1 MARSKVVYYGT
12 TLMDITDT
20 TATASD
26 VAVGTY
32 FYGADGVKREGSKLP
47 VVVKRTTDENGGT
60 VIDITGEVLTL
71 QQKTISPT
79 PSQRIVLPDEG
90 YSGLS
95 EVTVEPIPNY
105 YVVPTGTLEVNKN
118 GLADV
123 TQYESVNVNVDMAL
137 QNKSVTPSKQSQT
150 ISPDSGYNGL
160 SYVSVDPIP
169 DEYIVP
175 SGNVTITAN
184 GTRNIKQ
191 YETVTVNVSDAPE
204 LQKKTATPTKSSQ
217 TITPD
222 SGYDGLSEVDINPIP
237 AEYIIPTGE
246 LSVTSNGQKDVTQYS
261 SIDVDIE
268 PNLQSKSAT
277 PTKSSQT
284 VTADS
289 TYDGLSSVT
298 VNPIPNE
305 YIIPSGSKSITA
317 NGTSDVTSYSSVNV
331 NVQPS
336 LQSKTTT
343 PTKSEQVITAESSYD
358 GLSSV
363 TVNPIPNEYII
374 PSGSKSITENGTSD
388 VTAYASVSIDVQPD
402 LQIKTA
408 TPTTSTQEITADSAY
423 DGLSKV
429 TVNPI
434 PSQYIVPSG
443 NLDIT
448 ANGSTNV
455 KNYET
460 VNVDVQPTLRSESV
474 TPTESSQT
482 VTPGTGYDGLSEV
495 TVGAISSTYVGSEID
510 RRTSSDLTVSE
521 ATVTVPAGYYASQA
535 SKSVATGTEGTP
547 TATKGTVSNN
557 SLTVTPSVTNT
568 AGYIS
573 GGTHSGTGVTVTA
586 SELVSGTKTI
596 TENGTGIDVTN
607 YVSVDVNVS
616 PNLQTKSV
624 TYTPTTS
631 IQTAT
636 VTADSSYD
644 GIDEVNITVNPIPS
658 QYITTTDATATAA
671 DINSGETAYVNGVKV
686 TGTQVIQY
694 YYTGTTDPSS
704 STGSDGDIYLKVVS

>member
-169 DEYIVP
+169 DEYI
-175 SGNVTITAN
+175 
-184 GTRNIKQ
+184 
-191 YETVTVNVSDAPE
+191 
-204 LQKKTATPTKSSQ
+204 
-217 TITPD
+217 
-222 SGYDGLSEVDINPIP
+222 
-237 AEYIIPTGE
+237 
-246 LSVTSNGQKDVTQYS
+246 
-261 SIDVDIE
+261 
-268 PNLQSKSAT
+268 
-277 PTKSSQT
+277 
-284 VTADS
+284 
-289 TYDGLSSVT
+289 
-298 VNPIPNE
+298 
-305 YIIPSGSKSITA
+305 
-317 NGTSDVTSYSSVNV
+317 
-331 NVQPS
+331 
-336 LQSKTTT
+336 
-343 PTKSEQVITAESSYD
+343 
-358 GLSSV
+358 
-363 TVNPIPNEYII
+363 I

-388 VTAYASVSIDVQPD
+388 VTAYASVSVDVQPD
-402 LQIKTA
+402 LQTKTA

-429 TVNPI
+429 TV
-434 PSQYIVPSG
+434 
-443 NLDIT
+443 
-448 ANGSTNV
+448 
-455 KNYET
+455 
-460 VNVDVQPTLRSESV
+460 
-474 TPTESSQT
+474 
-482 VTPGTGYDGLSEV
+482 
-495 TVGAISSTYVGSEID
+495 GAISPTYVGSEID
-510 RRTSSDLTVSE
+510 RRTSSDLTASG
-521 ATVTVPAGYYASQA
+521 ATVTVPAGYYASQVQ
-535 SKSVATGTEGTP
+535 KSVASGTEGIP
-547 TATKGTVSNN
+547 TATKGAVSNHAI
-557 SLTVTPSVTNT
+557 TVTPSVQNT

-573 GGTHSGTGVTVTA
+573 GGTHSGTGVSVTA

-607 YVSVDVNVS
+607 YASVDVNVS

-624 TYTPTTS
+624 SYTPTKST
-631 IQTAT
+631 QTET
-636 VTADSSYD
+636 VTADSGYD
-644 GIDEVNITVNPIPS
+644 GLDEVSITVNPIPS
-658 QYITTTDATATAA
+658 NYITTADATATAA
-671 DINSGETAYVNGVKV
+671 QINSGATAYVNGVKV

>member
-388 VTAYASVSIDVQPD
+388 VTTYASVSIDVQPD
-402 LQIKTA
+402 LQTKTA

-557 SLTVTPSVTNT
+557 SLTVTPSATNT

-573 GGTHSGTGVTVTA
+573 GGTHSGIGVTVTA

-596 TENGTGIDVTN
+596 TENGTGINVTN
-607 YVSVDVNVS
+607 YASVDVNVS

>member
-20 TATASD
+20 TAVASD
-26 VAVGTY
+26 VAVGKY
-32 FYGADGVKREGSKLP
+32 FYTADGVKTEGTSASGSTII
-47 VVVKRTTDENGGT
+47 VTETEDSHGGT
-60 VIDITGEVLTL
+60 IVEITGDEIRL
-71 QQKTISPT
+71 QTKTATPT
-79 PSQRIVLPDEG
+79 TSAQSITPDTN
-90 YSGLS
+90 YHGLS
-95 EVTVEPIPNY
+95 AVTVNPIP
-105 YVVPTGTLEVNKN
+105 
-118 GLADV
+118 
-123 TQYESVNVNVDMAL
+123 S
-137 QNKSVTPSKQSQT
+137 
-150 ISPDSGYNGL
+150 
-160 SYVSVDPIP
+160 
-169 DEYIVP
+169 EYIVP
-175 SGNVTITAN
+175 SGTKTITSN
-184 GTRNIKQ
+184 GTEDVTQ
-191 YETVTVNVSDAPE
+191 YASVTVNVPSSEPT
-204 LQKKTATPTKSSQ
+204 LQTKTITPTKS
-217 TITPD
+217 T
-222 SGYDGLSEVDINPIP
+222 
-237 AEYIIPTGE
+237 
-246 LSVTSNGQKDVTQYS
+246 
-261 SIDVDIE
+261 
-268 PNLQSKSAT
+268 
-277 PTKSSQT
+277 QT
-284 VTADS
+284 VTPES
-289 TYDGLSSVT
+289 GYDGLSSVT
-298 VNPIPNE
+298 VNPIPSE
-305 YIIPSGSKSITA
+305 YIIP
-317 NGTSDVTSYSSVNV
+317 N
-331 NVQPS
+331 
-336 LQSKTTT
+336 
-343 PTKSEQVITAESSYD
+343 
-358 GLSSV
+358 
-363 TVNPIPNEYII
+363 
-374 PSGSKSITENGTSD
+374 
-388 VTAYASVSIDVQPD
+388 
-402 LQIKTA
+402 
-408 TPTTSTQEITADSAY
+408 
-423 DGLSKV
+423 
-429 TVNPI
+429 
-434 PSQYIVPSG
+434 
-443 NLDIT
+443 
-448 ANGSTNV
+448 
-455 KNYET
+455 
-460 VNVDVQPTLRSESV
+460 LRSESV

-482 VTPGTGYDGLSEV
+482 ITPGSGYDGLSEV

-510 RRTSSDLTVSE
+510 RRTSSDLTASG
-521 ATVTVPAGYYASQA
+521 ATVTVPEGYYASQA

>member
-388 VTAYASVSIDVQPD
+388 VTTYASVSIDVQPD
-402 LQIKTA
+402 LQTKTA

-510 RRTSSDLTVSE
+510 RRTSSDLTASG
-521 ATVTVPAGYYASQA
+521 ATVTVPEGYYASQA

-557 SLTVTPSVTNT
+557 SLTVTPSATNT

-573 GGTHSGTGVTVTA
+573 GGTHSGIGVTVTA

-596 TENGTGIDVTN
+596 TENGTGINVTN
-607 YVSVDVNVS
+607 YASVDVNVS

>member
-32 FYGADGVKREGSKLP
+32 FYGADGIKREGSKLP

-160 SYVSVDPIP
+160 SYVLVDPIP

-237 AEYIIPTGE
+237 VEYIIPTGE
-246 LSVTSNGQKDVTQYS
+246 LSVTSNGKKDVTQYS

-317 NGTSDVTSYSSVNV
+317 NGTSDVT
-331 NVQPS
+331 
-336 LQSKTTT
+336 
-343 PTKSEQVITAESSYD
+343 
-358 GLSSV
+358 
-363 TVNPIPNEYII
+363 
-374 PSGSKSITENGTSD
+374 
-388 VTAYASVSIDVQPD
+388 AYASVSVDVQPD
-402 LQIKTA
+402 LQTKTA

-482 VTPGTGYDGLSEV
+482 VMPGTGYDGLSSV

-510 RRTSSDLTVSE
+510 RRTSSDLTASG
-521 ATVTVPAGYYASQA
+521 ATVTVPAGYYSSQA
-535 SKSVATGTEGTP
+535 SKSVATATQATP
-547 TATKGTVSNN
+547 SISVNSSGLITATSTQSAGYVSSGTKSATEQ
-557 SLTVTPSVTNT
+557 LTTQEAKTVTPTKSSQQAVANGVYT
-568 AGYIS
+568 
-573 GGTHSGTGVTVTA
+573 TGAVTVA
-586 SELVSGTKTI
+586 
-596 TENGTGIDVTN
+596 
-607 YVSVDVNVS
+607 
-616 PNLQTKSV
+616 
-624 TYTPTTS
+624 
-631 IQTAT
+631 A
-636 VTADSSYD
+636 
-644 GIDEVNITVNPIPS
+644 IPS
-658 QYITTTDATATAA
+658 EYITTTDATATAS

>member
-388 VTAYASVSIDVQPD
+388 VTTYASVSIDVQPD
-402 LQIKTA
+402 LQTKTA

-535 SKSVATGTEGTP
+535 SKSIATGTEGTP

-596 TENGTGIDVTN
+596 TENGTGINVTN
-607 YVSVDVNVS
+607 YASVDVNVS

>member
-343 PTKSEQVITAESSYD
+343 PTKSEQVITAESAYD

-402 LQIKTA
+402 LQTKTA

-510 RRTSSDLTVSE
+510 RRTSSDLAVSE
-521 ATVTVPAGYYASQA
+521 ATVMVPAGYYASQA
-535 SKSVATGTEGTP
+535 SKSIATGTEGTP

-596 TENGTGIDVTN
+596 TENGTGINVTN
-607 YVSVDVNVS
+607 YASVDVNVS

>member
-191 YETVTVNVSDAPE
+191 YETVTVSVSDAPE

-246 LSVTSNGQKDVTQYS
+246 LSVTSNGKKDVTQYS

-402 LQIKTA
+402 LQTKTA

-474 TPTESSQT
+474 TPTEFSQT
-482 VTPGTGYDGLSEV
+482 VTPGTGYDGLSSV

-510 RRTSSDLTVSE
+510 RRTSSDLTTSG
-521 ATVTVPAGYYASQA
+521 ATVTVPAGYYSSQA

-547 TATKGTVSNN
+547 TVTKGTVSNN

-568 AGYIS
+568 AGYIG

-607 YVSVDVNVS
+607 YASVDVNVS

-624 TYTPTTS
+624 SYTPTKST
-631 IQTAT
+631 QTET
-636 VTADSSYD
+636 VTADSGYD
-644 GIDEVNITVNPIPS
+644 GLDEVSITVNPIPS
-658 QYITTTDATATAA
+658 NYITTADATATAA
-671 DINSGETAYVNGVKV
+671 QINSGATAYVNGVKV

>member
-32 FYGADGVKREGSKLP
+32 FYGADGIKREGSKLP

-160 SYVSVDPIP
+160 SYVLVDPIP

-237 AEYIIPTGE
+237 VEYIIPPGE
-246 LSVTSNGQKDVTQYS
+246 LSVTSNGKKDVTQYS

-317 NGTSDVTSYSSVNV
+317 NGTSDVT
-331 NVQPS
+331 
-336 LQSKTTT
+336 
-343 PTKSEQVITAESSYD
+343 
-358 GLSSV
+358 
-363 TVNPIPNEYII
+363 
-374 PSGSKSITENGTSD
+374 
-388 VTAYASVSIDVQPD
+388 AYASVSVDVQPD
-402 LQIKTA
+402 LQTKTA

-482 VTPGTGYDGLSEV
+482 VMPGTGYDGLSSV

-510 RRTSSDLTVSE
+510 RRTSSDLTASG
-521 ATVTVPAGYYASQA
+521 ATVTVPAGYYSSQA
-535 SKSVATGTEGTP
+535 SKSVATATQATPSISVNSSGLITTTSTQSAGYVSSGTKS
-547 TATKGTVSNN
+547 ATEQLTTQEAK
-557 SLTVTPSVTNT
+557 TVTPTKSSQQAVANGVYT
-568 AGYIS
+568 
-573 GGTHSGTGVTVTA
+573 TGAVTVA
-586 SELVSGTKTI
+586 
-596 TENGTGIDVTN
+596 
-607 YVSVDVNVS
+607 
-616 PNLQTKSV
+616 
-624 TYTPTTS
+624 
-631 IQTAT
+631 A
-636 VTADSSYD
+636 
-644 GIDEVNITVNPIPS
+644 IPS
-658 QYITTTDATATAA
+658 EYITTTDATATAS